1 MHTPSYVI
9 TTKTWLNFLNDKED
23 KLLKKRE
30 KRKIFYKN
38 HVLEVISIL
47 IQSGCFLAL
56 VCVTHSP
63 CLEPLFD

>member
-1 MHTPSYVI
+1 MRTPSYVI

-38 HVLEVISIL
+38 LVLEEISLL
-47 IQSGCFLAL
+47 IQSDCFVGSSL
-56 VCVTHSP
+56 CDSFP
-63 CLEPLFD
+63 